1 MRYHARLMALVA
13 LGIALATQANA
24 ATITIQVTDAVGEGF
39 NDPTVFVPMGGN
51 NATTLGQAR
60 RSVFNEAARLWGL
73 LINSNVNIV
82 VEASFD
88 PLTCSASSGVLGSA
102 GPTWIFHDFV
112 GSPLPGVFY
121 PAALADALHGSN
133 IVGTNSKGT
142 PFGDTDIKA
151 QFNSAINGDA
161 TCLQGGRFYYGFDH
175 QLSAHRAEGPFVADL
190 LGVVLHELGH
200 GLGFLSIV
208 DQSGAGITD
217 SGGTALLDVFD
228 QFVYDENS
236 AMFWPQMSAAQRA
249 TSQAGLGGGA
259 ATALTWNAANV
270 NSNLGRETS
279 GLSSQGHLLLYAPA
293 TYDASSSV
301 SHWDNTATPDLLM
314 EPTYSLRTGNHTDL
328 TVCVLYDLGW
338 TGGHCP
344 DQLSAV
350 ALSLTAQSGSALD
363 ITLAASNTSGG
374 TLTYTIATQPAHGT
388 LTAPSGAAL
397 SYTPASGYLGADQFS
412 YRVSEAGVS
421 SDAAMVAIDV
431 QTAAS
436 SSGGSGATTAAAS
449 GGGGAFD
456 GRSLLLLLV
465 ALLVGLAARERR
477 RGLRRRA
484 VVRRR

>member
-1 MRYHARLMALVA
+1 MRSSAALAA
-13 LGIALATQANA
+13 LAALSLGLATQASA
-24 ATITIQVTDAVGEGF
+24 ATVTIQVTDAVGEGF
-39 NDPTVFVPMGGN
+39 NDPAVFVPMGGN

-60 RSVFNEAARLWGL
+60 RNVFNEAARLWGL
-73 LINSNVNIV
+73 LINSSVTIV

-88 PLTCSASSGVLGSA
+88 PLTCSATSGVLGSA
-102 GPTWIFHDFV
+102 GPTWMFHDFA
-112 GSPLPGVFY
+112 GRPLPGVFY

-133 IVGTNSKGT
+133 IVGTTSNGT
-142 PFGDTDIKA
+142 PYGETDISA
-151 QFNSAINGDA
+151 QFNSAINGDT
-161 TCLQGGRFYYGFDH
+161 TCLQGGHFYYGFDH

-200 GLGFLSIV
+200 GLGFLSLV
-208 DQSGAGITD
+208 NQSGAGVAD
-217 SGGTALLDVFD
+217 SGGTPLLSIFD
-228 QFVYDENS
+228 QYVYDENS
-236 AMFWPQMSAAQRA
+236 ALFWPQMSAAQRA
-249 TSQAGLGGGA
+249 TSQSGLGGGA
-259 ATALTWNAANV
+259 ATALVWNAANV

-279 GLSSQGHLLLYAPA
+279 GVSSHAHLFLYAPA
-293 TYDASSSV
+293 TYDATSSV

-350 ALSLTAQSGSALD
+350 ALSLTAHSGTALN

-374 TLTYTIATQPAHGT
+374 ALSYAIVSPPAHGT
-388 LTAPSGAAL
+388 LSALNGAAL
-397 SYTPASGYLGADQFS
+397 SYMPASGFLGADQFS
-412 YRVSEAGVS
+412 YQVTEAGVS
-421 SDAAMVAIDV
+421 SDAAVAAIDV
-431 QTAAS
+431 QAAAS
-436 SSGGSGATTAAAS
+436 SSGGATPAPAS

-465 ALLVGLAARERR
+465 TLPVGLAVRSRYR
-477 RGLRRRA
+477 SLRRRA

>member
-1 MRYHARLMALVA
+1 MV
-13 LGIALATQANA
+13 LGFGLATQASA
-24 ATITIQVTDAVGEGF
+24 ATITIQVMDAVGEGF
-39 NDPTVFVPMGGN
+39 NDPAAFVPMGGN
-51 NATTLGQAR
+51 NATTVGQAR
-60 RSVFNEAARLWGL
+60 RNVFNEAARLWGL

-88 PLTCSASSGVLGSA
+88 PLTCSATSGVLGSA

-112 GSPLPGVFY
+112 GRPLPGVFY

-133 IVGTNSKGT
+133 IAGTNSNGT
-142 PFGDTDIKA
+142 PFGDTDISA

-161 TCLQGGRFYYGFDH
+161 TCLQGSYFYYGFDH
-175 QLSAHRAEGPFVADL
+175 QLSGHSGAGPFIADL

-200 GLGFLSIV
+200 GLGFLSLV

-217 SGGTALLDVFD
+217 SGGAALLGAFD

-259 ATALTWNAANV
+259 ATALAWNGANV
-270 NSNLGRETS
+270 NGNLGRETS
-279 GLSSQGHLLLYAPA
+279 GLSSHAHLLLYAPA

-338 TGGHCP
+338 SGGHCP
-344 DQLSAV
+344 DQLTAV
-350 ALSLTAQSGSALD
+350 TLSLTTHSGTTLN

-374 TLTYTIATQPAHGT
+374 ALSYAVAAQPAHGT
-388 LTAPSGAAL
+388 LTALSGAAL

-421 SDAAMVAIDV
+421 SDAAVVAIDV
-431 QTAAS
+431 QAVASSGGGSGTTTAAS
-436 SSGGSGATTAAAS
+436 S

-456 GRSLLLLLV
+456 GRVLVLLIV
-465 ALLVGLAARERR
+465 ALLAKLAA
-477 RGLRRRA
+477 GACDSLCLRVSGQRA
-484 VVRRR
+484 DP

>member
-1 MRYHARLMALVA
+1 MRYHARLMALGA
-13 LGIALATQANA
+13 LGFALATQANA
-24 ATITIQVTDAVGEGF
+24 ATITIQVTDAAGEGF
-39 NDPTVFVPMGGN
+39 NDPTVFMPMGGN

-60 RSVFNEAARLWGL
+60 RNVFNEAARLWGL
-73 LINSNVNIV
+73 LITSNVNIV

-112 GSPLPGVFY
+112 GSPLPAVFY

-133 IVGTNSKGT
+133 IHGTNSNGT
-142 PFGDTDIKA
+142 PFGDTDINA

-175 QLSAHRAEGPFVADL
+175 QLSAHSAQGPFVADL

-200 GLGFLSIV
+200 GLGFLSLV

-217 SGGTALLDVFD
+217 SGGTPLLGVFD

-249 TSQAGLGGGA
+249 SSQSGLGGGA
-259 ATALTWNAANV
+259 ATALSWNGANV
-270 NSNLGRETS
+270 NSNLGREIS
-279 GLSSQGHLLLYAPA
+279 GLSSRAHLLLYAPA
-293 TYDASSSV
+293 IYDASSSV

-350 ALSLTAQSGSALD
+350 TLSFTAHAGTALN
-363 ITLAASNTSGG
+363 ITLAASNTSGSA
-374 TLTYTIATQPAHGT
+374 LSYAIVAQPAHGT

-397 SYTPASGYLGADQFS
+397 SYTPANGYLGADQFT

-421 SDAAMVAIDV
+421 SDAAAVAIDV
-431 QTAAS
+431 QAAA
-436 SSGGSGATTAAAS
+436 SSGGSTTTAASS

-465 ALLVGLAARERR
+465 APLVGLAVRDRR
-477 RGLRRRA
+477 RGLKRRA
-484 VVRRR
+484 VVGRR